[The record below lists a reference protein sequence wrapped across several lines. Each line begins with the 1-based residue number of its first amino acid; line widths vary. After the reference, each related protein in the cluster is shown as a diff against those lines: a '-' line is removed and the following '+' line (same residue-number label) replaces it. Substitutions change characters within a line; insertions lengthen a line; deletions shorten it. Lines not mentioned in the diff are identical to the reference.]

1 MITTTAHNDYLK
13 ITRINLTDF
22 CKGTEGLIHWQQHH
36 GRKGGWQLPL
46 NFSLSEIFFLPGKFL
61 RKSICRKEIFTLK
74 LRKPGWTD

>member
-46 NFSLSEIFFLPGKFL
+46 NFWPVRNFFLARKVSQKKHLSEGNFHPQIEKTWL
-61 RKSICRKEIFTLK
+61 
-74 LRKPGWTD
+74 D